1 MDDPSYIHYSFKTG
15 YLFVCDR
22 DKILRYSILH
32 TEDGIVSTD
41 ETILVDG
48 IKCAGL
54 DSDRWGNLFFADR
67 KNRAIKKIWREDLE
81 AYRADDEEEIP
92 SLVMYDQRTTSTVL
106 GLTDISIEK
115 EYLYWTNEE
124 PLPEHGSVHKAFTE
138 PFVRAAPF

>member
-22 DKILRYSILH
+22 DKILRYSISH

-54 DSDRWGNLFFADR
+54 DSDRGGNLFFADR
-67 KNRAIKKIWREDLE
+67 KSRAIKKIWREDLE

-92 SLVMYDQRTTSTVL
+92 SLVMYD
-106 GLTDISIEK
+106 
-115 EYLYWTNEE
+115 
-124 PLPEHGSVHKAFTE
+124 
-138 PFVRAAPF
+138 